1 MRNPIFTK
9 SLVSGLLLCSASSW
23 AAVTPCEAIMDKIN
37 AKLEGKGVSDYA
49 LKVVPKD
56 TETKLRVVGVCEGG
70 SKKIIYQKQKAKK
83 KTDE

>member
-1 MRNPIFTK
+1 
-9 SLVSGLLLCSASSW
+9 
-23 AAVTPCEAIMDKIN
+23 MDKIN

-83 KTDE
+83 KTEE